1 MVDSSIYDNIFINT
15 YACVVFSV
23 VGLSVLSDLHYFIS
37 NKLFKIKNVFSFSSS
52 VIYISL
58 FLAIS
63 YFFGVLFISV
73 HLGEFVLVDETVM
86 NTLFWGSLDTTRA
99 VHFSYTVSSIIIV
112 VVIFKY
118 YIYEPDTEKQG

>member
-1 MVDSSIYDNIFINT
+1 MVDSSIYDNIVINT
-15 YACVVFSV
+15 YACVVFSI
-23 VGLSVLSDLHYFIS
+23 VGLSIVSDLHNLIS
-37 NKLFKIKNVFSFSSS
+37 NKLFKIKNVFGFSSA

-73 HLGEFVLVDETVM
+73 HYGEFVLVDETIM
-86 NTLFWGSLDTTRA
+86 NTLFWGSLGTARA
-99 VHFSYTVSSIIIV
+99 VHFAYTVSSIIL

>member
-1 MVDSSIYDNIFINT
+1 MVDSSIYDNIVINT

-63 YFFGVLFISV
+63 YFFGLLFSSV
-73 HLGEFVLVDETVM
+73 HLGEFVLVDETIM
-86 NTLFWGSLDTTRA
+86 NTLFWGSSGTARA
-99 VHFSYTVSSIIIV
+99 VHFAYTVSSIIL

>member
-1 MVDSSIYDNIFINT
+1 MVDLSIYNT
-15 YACVVFSV
+15 LAVNFLVCVVFSV
-23 VGLSVLSDLHYFIS
+23 VGILTLSDLYYLIS
-37 NKLFKIKNVFSFSSS
+37 NKLFKIKNVFGFISA
-52 VIYISL
+52 VIYTSL

-73 HLGEFVLVDETVM
+73 HYGEFVLVDETIM
-86 NTLFWGSLDTTRA
+86 NTLFWGSLGTARA
-99 VHFSYTVSSIIIV
+99 VHFAYTASSIIL